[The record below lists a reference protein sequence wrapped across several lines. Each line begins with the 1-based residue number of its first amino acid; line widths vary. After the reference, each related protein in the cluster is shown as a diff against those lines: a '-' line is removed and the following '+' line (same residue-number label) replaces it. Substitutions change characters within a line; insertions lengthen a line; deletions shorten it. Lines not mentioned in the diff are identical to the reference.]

1 MNNKLEITASAL
13 RRLLEEGRPVT
24 VLDVRPLRDRREW
37 SIPNSLHIDAY
48 NALWDG
54 DPNALAGADLPPG
67 VPVVAVCMV
76 GRTSLIA
83 AAQLR
88 SRGLKALSLRGGMR
102 AWSLAWNTA
111 SVALPTSTASVI
123 QVRRTGKGC
132 LSYIVGSDGE
142 ATVIDASVDPR
153 VYMRIAA
160 RNGWRIS
167 QVLETHVHADHLS
180 RTRKLARLVRAT
192 LRLPAQ
198 DRVSYPF
205 VPVSDSETIRVGT
218 SNLQALR
225 TPGHTGESTCYL
237 LDDEVLF
244 TGDTLFLT
252 GMGRP
257 DLAASPEETRA
268 RGGMLY
274 RSLHKLTAYPPGTI
288 VVPGHTG
295 APVPFDGQPISA
307 TLGEVRPHLQILE
320 EPEEAFIENVLSRI
334 PPPPANYAR
343 IVELNEAGIFPTGDP
358 TELEAGANRCAI
370 A

>member
-1 MNNKLEITASAL
+1 VNNNLEMTAGTL

-24 VLDVRPLRDRREW
+24 VLDVRPIRDRAEW
-37 SIPNSLHIDAY
+37 SIPNSLHVDAY
-48 NALWDG
+48 HALWAG

-67 VPVVAVCMV
+67 VLVVAVCMV

-102 AWSLAWNTA
+102 AWSLAWNA
-111 SVALPTSTASVI
+111 AEVPLHTSPATVV

-142 ATVIDASVDPR
+142 AAVIDPSVDPR

-160 RNGWRIS
+160 HHGWRIA
-167 QVLETHVHADHLS
+167 QVLDTHVHADHLS
-180 RTRKLARLVRAT
+180 RARKLARLAGAT

-205 VPVSDSETIRVGT
+205 APVSEGETLRVGKA
-218 SNLQALR
+218 SLLALR

-237 LDDEVLF
+237 LDNEALF

-252 GMGRP
+252 GIGRP

-268 RGGMLY
+268 RAPMLY
-274 RSLHKLTAYPPGTI
+274 RSLHRLMAYPPGTI
-288 VVPGHTG
+288 VLPGHTG
-295 APVPFDGQPISA
+295 APVPFDGQPVST
-307 TLGEVRPHLQILE
+307 TLGEVRPHLPVLE
-320 EPEEAFIENVLSRI
+320 ESEEVFVESVLARI
-334 PPPPANYAR
+334 PPPPANYSR
-343 IVELNEAGIFPTGDP
+343 IVELNEAGIFPPGDP

-370 A
+370 S